1 VRLCSSEVREWQ
13 VVGKFEG
20 NNVIDINNNYWYFYG
35 SSGLSSGSSRMC
47 FSLYILAFSSFVSP
61 RGLGA
66 VRRLLSCRYTALLIV
81 ANYRLLDVCGPGGVG
96 TERTCDPSS
105 SSSCALLFC

>member
-1 VRLCSSEVREWQ
+1 VTGK
-13 VVGKFEG
+13 VVGMFEG
-20 NNVIDINNNYWYFYG
+20 NKVIDINNIGISMHRADFLLALPG
-35 SSGLSSGSSRMC
+35 CMPL
-47 FSLYILAFSSFVSP
+47 FYILAFSFFVSP